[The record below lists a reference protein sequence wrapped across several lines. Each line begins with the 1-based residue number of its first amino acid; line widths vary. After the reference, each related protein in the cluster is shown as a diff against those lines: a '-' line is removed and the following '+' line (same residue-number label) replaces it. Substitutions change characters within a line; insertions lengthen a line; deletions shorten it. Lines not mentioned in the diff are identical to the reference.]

1 MMFFERVTHFFR
13 VRIINGIKVLMS
25 AFQATNPVN
34 AGNRV
39 ILFNVT
45 NGFMIIGRGCARI

>member
-25 AFQATNPVN
+25 AFQATVPVN
-34 AGNRV
+34 AGNWE

-45 NGFMIIGRGCARI
+45 NGFMPAGRGCARI